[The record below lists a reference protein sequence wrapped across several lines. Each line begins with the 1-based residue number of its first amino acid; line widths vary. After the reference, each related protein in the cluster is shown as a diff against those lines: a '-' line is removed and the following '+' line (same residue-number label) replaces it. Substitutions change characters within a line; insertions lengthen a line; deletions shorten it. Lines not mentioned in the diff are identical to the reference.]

1 MVRIVL
7 LFLRRLWLPLV
18 VFAGFSLMCVLV
30 YRHLEGLSWQDAL
43 FWMIQPHAID
53 AKRVHN
59 STKLFSI
66 FVYAGVF
73 GFQIWV
79 AERVAVTIFNRQGME
94 AWRTMVNDV
103 SIEKLRDHFIIC
115 GYGQVGR
122 TVVDQLNRL
131 KIPFVLIETN
141 EGLCRELL
149 KDKVL
154 TIQGDA
160 KRHDVLQSA
169 GIEHARGVCI
179 VIDN

>member
-30 YRHLEGLSWQDAL
+30 YRHLEGLTWQDAL

-79 AERVAVTIFNRQGME
+79 AER
-94 AWRTMVNDV
+94 
-103 SIEKLRDHFIIC
+103 
-115 GYGQVGR
+115 
-122 TVVDQLNRL
+122 
-131 KIPFVLIETN
+131 
-141 EGLCRELL
+141 
-149 KDKVL
+149 
-154 TIQGDA
+154 
-160 KRHDVLQSA
+160 
-169 GIEHARGVCI
+169 
-179 VIDN
+179 